1 MPPLIRP
8 PFLSIYGYITYMLS
22 QGVENF
28 YLKKEIRKFV
38 LLKKHVKAQ
47 YILDRS
53 GKSMVYAI

>member
-47 YILDRS
+47 YI
-53 GKSMVYAI
+53 YTI